1 MGNVQINGPNY
12 YGRAAMLA
20 AGMSHETPI
29 QSVDRFCSSGLMAV
43 SSISNRIKAGEIDVG
58 LAIGFEHMSQ
68 TKPSAPGKMTDVVMC
83 NREAADST
91 MPMGWTSENVAGDYN
106 VTREEMDQVALLSH
120 TRASKAQKEGIFNE
134 EIIPVE
140 VSKRDPK
147 TGEVVGKVLVTTD
160 DVIRHGTTLPALL
173 KIRSAFPQWSP
184 SQTTG
189 GNASQNSDGG
199 AAVLLMRRSKAEE
212 LGLKILG
219 KHVST
224 ATVGVPPRVMGIG
237 PIYAIPTVLQQV
249 GITKEDVD
257 LYEINEAFASQ
268 YAYCI
273 KALGLD
279 IEKVNVN
286 GGAIALGHPLGT
298 TGARQ
303 IATGMA
309 ELKRR
314 NGKILV
320 TSMCMGTGMG
330 AAAVF
335 VRE

>member
-1 MGNVQINGPNY
+1 
-12 YGRAAMLA
+12 
-20 AGMSHETPI
+20 
-29 QSVDRFCSSGLMAV
+29 
-43 SSISNRIKAGEIDVG
+43 
-58 LAIGFEHMSQ
+58 
-68 TKPSAPGKMTDVVMC
+68 
-83 NREAADST
+83 
-91 MPMGWTSENVAGDYN
+91 MGWTSENVAGDYN
-106 VTREEMDQVALLSH
+106 ITREEMDQLAFLSH
-120 TRASKAQKEGIFNE
+120 TRASKAQHEGTFND

-160 DVIRHGTTLPALL
+160 DVIRHGTTLPTLL
-173 KIRSAFPQWSP
+173 KIRSAFPRWAP

-199 AAVLLMRRSKAEE
+199 AAVLLMRRSKAQE

-219 KHVST
+219 KHVGT

-237 PIYAIPTVLQQV
+237 PVYAIPAVLKQV

-257 LYEINEAFASQ
+257 LFEINEAFASQ

-273 KALGLD
+273 KELGLD
-279 IEKVNVN
+279 VESVNVN
-286 GGAIALGHPLGT
+286 GGAIALGHPLGA

-309 ELKRR
+309 ELERR
-314 NGKILV
+314 KGRV
-320 TSMCMGTGMG
+320 CDFPVYG
-330 AAAVF
+330 V
-335 VRE
+335 